1 MNRHIVYRRASV
13 VRSGGFTMVELLVT
27 VSIIAMLAAL
37 TLGAVHVSREAARE
51 MKTKS
56 TIRKIDGVVTSL
68 YDSYRTRRVTLSTS
82 GLGSYGFTARDIAE
96 LRLLALRDIMRM
108 EMPERWADVHFVGSA
123 IRLPPPPDDAPRPS
137 DGAPFAYPSTGDMI
151 PDPRIPPP
159 TPPTPFRIKR
169 PALSWAYLRRYLQS
183 QVFVD
188 TAYGPSTPPPAGPL
202 RNEGRE
208 RLNRYSSAECLY
220 MIVSMAGG
228 ADARDD
234 FHENEVG
241 DADGDGLFEFHDGWG
256 NPILFLRWAPGLAGS
271 PIQTQTFF
279 PDPMDPKSYIPG
291 PGEAVSAA
299 LVDHDPF
306 DGRNLY
312 DYAYR
317 LVPYIYSAGPDGIYD
332 VNFEAAYR
340 FQWRKPSLDHRG
352 LGDPFFYLDSSGGKV
367 NDAGVP
373 ANSWNESVTAMDPPE
388 SITDPLHGPKVT
400 PETLDHFD
408 NIDNHRLEAQ

>member
-1 MNRHIVYRRASV
+1 MNGHTVYRRASA
-13 VRSGGFTMVELLVT
+13 VRPGGFTLVELLVT

-51 MKTKS
+51 MKTES

-68 YDSYRTRRVTLSTS
+68 YDSYRTRRVTLSTA
-82 GLGSYGFTARDIAE
+82 GLGTAFTNRQIAQ

-108 EMPERWADVHFVGSA
+108 EMPERWTDLTAAPLAD
-123 IRLPPPPDDAPRPS
+123 
-137 DGAPFAYPSTGDMI
+137 PSTGDVIM
-151 PDPRIPPP
+151 DPR
-159 TPPTPFRIKR
+159 TGTPFQITR
-169 PALSWAYLRRYLQS
+169 PALSQAYGRRYLKS

-188 TAYGPSTPPPAGPL
+188 TAYGPSTPPPAGPF

-208 RLNRYSSAECLY
+208 RLRRYGSAECLY
-220 MIVSMAGG
+220 MIVSIAGG
-228 ADARDD
+228 ADARDK

-271 PIQTQTFF
+271 PVQTQTFF
-279 PDPMDPKSYIPG
+279 PDPMDPMSYLPG
-291 PGEAVSAA
+291 AGAAQGAA
-299 LVDHDPF
+299 LADHDPF

-332 VNFEAAYR
+332 VNFETDYR
-340 FQWRKPSLDHRG
+340 FQWRPTSAATRG
-352 LGDPFFYLDSSGGKV
+352 LGDPFFYLDSSGSKV

-373 ANSWNESVTAMDPPE
+373 VNSWNESVTAMDPPE
-388 SITDPLHGPKVT
+388 SMTDPLHGPKVT